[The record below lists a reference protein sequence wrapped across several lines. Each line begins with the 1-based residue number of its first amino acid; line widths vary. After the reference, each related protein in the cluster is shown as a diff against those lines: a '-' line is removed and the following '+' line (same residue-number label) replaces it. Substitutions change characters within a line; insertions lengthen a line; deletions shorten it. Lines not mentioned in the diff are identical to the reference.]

1 VLELPPLVSTQ
12 PHLRCCWLDG
22 SHSNSSE
29 VWEAGWRGWAVFVLS
44 ITFKTEIIFGN
55 LDDED
60 EGGIYFAGILRSD
73 N

>member
-1 VLELPPLVSTQ
+1 MKSVGAATSGLHAAAPPL
-12 PHLRCCWLDG
+12 LLDG
-22 SHSNSSE
+22 SSE
-29 VWEAGWRGWAVFVLS
+29 VWETGWRGWAVFVLS

>member
-1 VLELPPLVSTQ
+1 MG
-12 PHLRCCWLDG
+12 LDTRLSLIRG
-22 SHSNSSE
+22 WGAS
-29 VWEAGWRGWAVFVLS
+29 VWAAGWRGWAVFVLS

-55 LDDED
+55 LDDDD

>member
-1 VLELPPLVSTQ
+1 VLW
-12 PHLRCCWLDG
+12 HDG
-22 SHSNSSE
+22 SGLQALTHQRLGSLGLGCW
-29 VWEAGWRGWAVFVLS
+29 VARLGFVLS

-55 LDDED
+55 LDDDD

>member
-1 VLELPPLVSTQ
+1 MQ
-12 PHLRCCWLDG
+12 WLDG
-22 SHSNSSE
+22 SGHQAHSSE
-29 VWEAGWRGWAVFVLS
+29 VGEPRVWAAGWRGWAVFVLS

-55 LDDED
+55 LDDDD

>member
-1 VLELPPLVSTQ
+1 VQ
-12 PHLRCCWLDG
+12 WLDG
-22 SHSNSSE
+22 SGLQALTHQRLGSLGLG
-29 VWEAGWRGWAVFVLS
+29 WWRGWAVFVLS

-55 LDDED
+55 LDDDD